1 MPTVHQRY
9 QARRA
14 HHSVRHRPWLPRR
27 TAIWQRQKW
36 GPGKQPHLAGEKYAD
51 ANVLL
56 GPRRAQTRLRPGTR
70 GMGSSSTASGGGAQ
84 AGSRGALQRRPRRPW
99 CCRWGWRGMEVGA
112 QPGNNG
118 NAQARAVSGRRR
130 RKRTGGELNSVFR
143 SCNIR

>member
-1 MPTVHQRY
+1 MPSVHQWY
-9 QARRA
+9 QARRT

-36 GPGKQPHLAGEKYAD
+36 RTGKQRHFHGEKQAYAT
-51 ANVLL
+51 VLL
-56 GPRRAQTRLRPGTR
+56 GPRRAQAGLRPRTW

-84 AGSRGALQRRPRRPW
+84 AGSRGALQRCSRCP
-99 CCRWGWRGMEVGA
+99 WRGRWRRWRMEVGT

-118 NAQARAVSGRRR
+118 NAQAWAVTGRRR

-143 SCNIR
+143 WCNIC